1 MAGKRSAATLLAHPS
16 RIDADTRRH
25 IADTFSAMGDPNR
38 AAILLHLARGEHCV
52 SDLAELLGVSESA
65 VSQHLR
71 LLRALRLVRS
81 RREGRHVYYLLDDH
95 HVQTLLSVCM
105 EHVLGG

>member
-1 MAGKRSAATLLAHPS
+1 MPGRRSAAALLARPS
-16 RIDADTRRH
+16 RIDEETRRH
-25 IADTFSAMGDPNR
+25 IADTFSAMGDPSR
-38 AAILLHLARGEHCV
+38 AAILLHLARDEHCV
-52 SDLAELLGVSESA
+52 SDLAAMLGITESA

-81 RREGRHVYYLLDDH
+81 RRQGRHVFYLLDDH
-95 HVQTLLSVCM
+95 HVKTLLNVCL